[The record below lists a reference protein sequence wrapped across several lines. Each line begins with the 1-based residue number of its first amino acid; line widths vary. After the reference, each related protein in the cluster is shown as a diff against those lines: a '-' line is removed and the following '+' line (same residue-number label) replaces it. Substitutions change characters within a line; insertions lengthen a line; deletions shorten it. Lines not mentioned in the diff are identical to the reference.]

1 MRLAKIKFSESQV
14 RLLVIGQTVKINLP
28 DAEIH
33 LTMDTTRIELRKAAD
48 KLRGLGK
55 ESKSGI
61 RDLFKDK
68 GLEDLF
74 GDIFKDKSDPF
85 SDLFS

>member
-1 MRLAKIKFSESQV
+1 MRITKIKFTEAQV
-14 RLLVIGQTVKINLP
+14 RLLIVGETVQINLP
-28 DAEIH
+28 DAQVH

-48 KLRGLGK
+48 KLRDLGRSRGK
-55 ESKSGI
+55 SK
-61 RDLFKDK
+61 F
-68 GLEDLF
+68 EDLF